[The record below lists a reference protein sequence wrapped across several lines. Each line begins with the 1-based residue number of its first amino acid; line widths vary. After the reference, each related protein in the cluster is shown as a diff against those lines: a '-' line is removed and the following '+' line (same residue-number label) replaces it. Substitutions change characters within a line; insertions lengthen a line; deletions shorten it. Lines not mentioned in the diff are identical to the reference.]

1 MFDSLLVI
9 VLAGLVGPL
18 LAAGRRP
25 LIPAVVGELLA
36 GMALG
41 RSGLGLIDASTP
53 VNGLLYGLGFGMLM
67 LVAGS
72 RIDPRSP
79 DLRAGAR
86 LGGLA
91 FAMTA
96 ALAVPAGLIIGEVL
110 ARGAPVVLFPVLLA
124 GSSAA
129 VAFPILAER
138 GLLGARVAPLLA
150 WIAAADALTVLAMP
164 LTLIG
169 PERIPAAL
177 VGDAVIVGLVV
188 AFLLIGERLDRWR
201 PALLLRDRSRTRG
214 WALQLRLALVI
225 LVVLSAI
232 AVTTGGSTLVAGFG
246 AGIVI
251 AGLREPERLDVQLSG
266 VAEGFF
272 VPAFFVLLGS
282 ELDLRALASDPAGIL
297 LGVAMGG
304 AAIAVHVVAAR
315 LSMDGRPRRSS
326 VGERDRFGG
335 TPARATGF
343 GLAASAQLGL
353 PAGAASLG
361 LSTGLLTPAVAAGIM
376 LGALLTV
383 VPASF
388 GTRRLADELEPE
400 ANPADWDDD
409 VYEPDVKPFELDSS
423 QMG

>member
-18 LAAGRRP
+18 VAAGRRP

-36 GMALG
+36 GVALG
-41 RSGLGLIDASTP
+41 RSGLGWIDASTP

-72 RIDPRSP
+72 RIDVRSAN
-79 DLRAGAR
+79 LRAGAR
-86 LGGLA
+86 VGGLA
-91 FAMTA
+91 VAVTA
-96 ALAVPAGLIIGEVL
+96 ALAVPVGLAIGIVL
-110 ARGAPVVLFPVLLA
+110 APGSPILLFPVLLA

-177 VGDAVIVGLVV
+177 VGDVIIVGLVV
-188 AFLLIGERLDRWR
+188 AFLLLGERLDRWP
-201 PALLLRDRSRTRG
+201 PALELRDRSRTRG

-225 LVVLSAI
+225 LIVLSAI

-282 ELDLRALASDPAGIL
+282 KLDLRALVSNPAGIW
-297 LGVAMGG
+297 LGIAMGI
-304 AAIAVHVVAAR
+304 AAVALHAAAAR
-315 LSMDGRPRRSS
+315 VSFSRRRRAAGGSS
-326 VGERDRFGG
+326 A
-335 TPARATGF
+335 TATGF

-361 LSTGLLTPAVAAGIM
+361 LSTGLLAPALAAGIM

-388 GTRRLADELEPE
+388 GTRRLADEIEPE
-400 ANPADWDDD
+400 TSPADWDDD
-409 VYEPDVKPFELDSS
+409 AVAPDVKPFALESP
-423 QMG
+423 QTK

>member
-36 GMALG
+36 GVALG
-41 RSGLGLIDASTP
+41 RSGLGWIDASTP

-67 LVAGS
+67 LVAGT
-72 RIDPRSP
+72 RIDPRSR

-86 LGGLA
+86 VGGLA
-91 FAMTA
+91 FAVTT
-96 ALAVPAGLIIGEVL
+96 ALAVPVGLVIGAVF
-110 ARGAPVVLFPVLLA
+110 ARGAPVILFPVLLA

-150 WIAAADALTVLAMP
+150 WIAVADSLTVIAMP

-177 VGDAVIVGLVV
+177 VGDAIILGLVV
-188 AFLLIGERLDRWR
+188 AFLVVGERLDRWP

-246 AGIVI
+246 AGVVV

-282 ELDLRALASDPAGIL
+282 ELDLRALASDPSGIL
-297 LGVAMGG
+297 LGVAMGV
-304 AAIAVHVVAAR
+304 AAIAVHVLAAR
-315 LSMDGRPRRSS
+315 LAMRSRRGGVGR
-326 VGERDRFGG
+326 
-335 TPARATGF
+335 TPGQATGF
-343 GLAASAQLGL
+343 GLAAGAQLGL

-361 LSTGLLTPAVAAGIM
+361 LSTGLLAPAVAAGIM

-388 GTRRLADELEPE
+388 GTRRLADEIEPE
-400 ANPADWDDD
+400 VNPADWDDD
-409 VYEPDVKPFELDSS
+409 VYEPDVKPFELDSP